1 MTQTPS
7 TSKSARP
14 SSAEPAKTTPPGRA
28 YRGVSIEKR
37 RAERREKLL
46 QAGTVIF
53 GSVGFHGTSV
63 RAICAEAGLTERYFY
78 ESFSNSEAL
87 LSEIYQLITDQIR
100 QLVSRAIA
108 YRSGEPDAMAEAAL
122 TAYFEFLHDNPR
134 AARVIMVE
142 IMGVNRQ
149 TDAQYR
155 QVMDDFANFLVAVF
169 RGLHPERRHHDTRD
183 YLLATGLIGAMV
195 NMAMRWMLN
204 GYREPVAD
212 VVQAARFILMS
223 VNNQLGR

>member
-7 TSKSARP
+7 ASKPAAKPKATAR
-14 SSAEPAKTTPPGRA
+14 GRA

-46 QAGTVIF
+46 RAGTTIF

-63 RAICAEAGLTERYFY
+63 RAICAEAWLTERYFY
-78 ESFSNSEAL
+78 ESFSNSDAL
-87 LSEIYQLITDQIR
+87 LSEIYELTTSQLR

-122 TAYFEFLHDNPR
+122 TAYFEFLLDNPHS
-134 AARVIMVE
+134 ARVIMVE
-142 IMGVNRQ
+142 IMGVNPQ
-149 TDAQYR
+149 MDAQYR
-155 QVMDDFANFLVAVF
+155 RVMDDFANFLVAVF
-169 RGLHPERRHHDTRD
+169 RGLHPERRHHDTQD

-212 VVQAARFILMS
+212 VVQAARFILIS
-223 VNNQLGR
+223 VNNQLSQ